1 MFRDALVRVITSFLG
16 EVGIGTVAGSSLSP
30 TLFPG
35 LDIQHGAVLIDE
47 TRLEHPG
54 DVLHEAGH
62 LAVTEPRL
70 RASFRLQPT
79 GGQELAAMA
88 WSYAAAM
95 HLQLAPEV
103 VLYPSSYHGLGD
115 ELIEAFREGRY
126 VGTPLLQAFGMT
138 VEPRHA
144 AGRQVRPF
152 PHMIRWLR

>member
-1 MFRDALVRVITSFLG
+1 MFRDALVQLMTTFLG
-16 EVGIGTVAGSSLSP
+16 EVGIAAVAASSTSP

-62 LAVTEPRL
+62 LAVTELRL
-70 RASFRLQPT
+70 RGSFRLEPT

-95 HLQLAPEV
+95 HLRLAADV

-115 ELIEAFREGRY
+115 ELVEAFRDGRY

-144 AGRQVRPF
+144 AARDVPPF